1 MVKKKKNWS
10 IYKKKGGMIY
20 YLSWGHIGNIKSKG
34 NGFVVVSCIIV
45 NLVGGFSIKRRGW

>member
-1 MVKKKKNWS
+1 M
-10 IYKKKGGMIY
+10 
-20 YLSWGHIGNIKSKG
+20 GNIKSKG